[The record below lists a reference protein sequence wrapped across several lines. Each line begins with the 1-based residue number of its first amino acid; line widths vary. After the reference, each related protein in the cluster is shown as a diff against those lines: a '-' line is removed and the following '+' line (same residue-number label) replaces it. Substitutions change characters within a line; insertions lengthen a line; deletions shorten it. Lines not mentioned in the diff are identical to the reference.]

1 MDNPFPHIET
11 IVNERDISITIEEE
25 NLSNTINNEA
35 AKSLTNIHADHFDK
49 KGVHKC
55 EKCGKLYKSK
65 ENKILHY
72 KNVHLGQKPY
82 KCNYCSSRFSH
93 RNGKIYHERRF
104 HTKIF
109 PYPCPFISEC
119 NAAFPTKSSLRYHIR
134 TKHKLKVTLNYNDQ
148 QSDNNTL

>member
-1 MDNPFPHIET
+1 MDNPFPYIEPT
-11 IVNERDISITIEEE
+11 VNVKDISITKDEPQ
-25 NLSNTINNEA
+25 LSNTNN
-35 AKSLTNIHADHFDK
+35 NRFNK
-49 KGVHKC
+49 KGLYKC

-104 HTKIF
+104 HTKIL

-119 NAAFPTKSSLRYHIR
+119 NEAFPTKSSLRYHIR
-134 TKHKLKVTLNYNDQ
+134 TKHQHKVTLNYNDK
-148 QSDNNTL
+148 QSDNNTV